1 MPWLSI
7 FKRCRYV
14 KVFASLFVFLL
25 LMGCKG
31 DSLDEP
37 KSSGE
42 NKNANTT
49 LALPLY
55 TETTTPTSIR
65 NGAMHGMEI
74 PSLKTGNVNALIVHT
89 LSDGKLNYCVGY
101 NTTSKASSW
110 TAFKWYPGF
119 SSNNKGWNRNYWR
132 NGETF
137 NGYGGT
143 RDPFQPDPV
152 LPAEYRL
159 TSEDYDNWSYQRGH
173 MLGSADRL
181 NSKEANGQ
189 TFYLSNIMPQL
200 KDFNE
205 HGIWW
210 ELESWL
216 RSTYDQSSFRDTLYV
231 VKGGTVNAGNYTKIG
246 SSGQLVCPKYYFMA
260 ILAFAKKYAKTNGGY
275 YAIAFWMEHKANWDD
290 VSSQYAITIDELEER
305 TGIDFFCNLPDDIEN
320 AVENHFY
327 LSDWK
332 LK

>member
-1 MPWLSI
+1 MI
-7 FKRCRYV
+7 KVNNNKRCRYI

-37 KSSGE
+37 QSFGE
-42 NKNANTT
+42 NKNANTS

-55 TETTTPTSIR
+55 TETTTPTSVR
-65 NGAMHGMEI
+65 NGALHGMEI

-101 NTTSKASSW
+101 NTTLKTNCW

-119 SSNNKGWNRNYWR
+119 SSNNKGWNRNNWR

-143 RDPFQPDPV
+143 GDPFQPDPL
-152 LPAEYRL
+152 LPEAFRTNL
-159 TSEDYDNWSYQRGH
+159 SDYFGSGYQRGH
-173 MLGSADRL
+173 LLGSADRL

-189 TFYLSNIMPQL
+189 TFYLSNIHPQL
-200 KDFNE
+200 GDFNGD
-205 HGIWW
+205 GIWLN
-210 ELESWL
+210 LENWL
-216 RSTYDQSSFRDTLYV
+216 RNTYDQSSFRDTLYV
-231 VKGGTVNAGNYTKIG
+231 VKGGTISAGNYSKVNG
-246 SSGQLVCPKYYFMA
+246 GKLVCPKYYYMA

-290 VSSQYAITIDELEER
+290 VSSQYAITIDELEKR